1 MLYGSHPHNNTAE
14 ERMIV
19 FMFVRDF
26 LRINKLS
33 CTLFSLAK
41 PVSLPSYQ
49 LSLLPSL
56 RSFGLGRRA
65 LRLSLRTPLVLPGI
79 LTFAVEGPP
88 GSLPGQVLLR
98 KGERIPPKEFCEL
111 YLQCACVPSPGG
123 DHHWNLARSLQSNC
137 CGADSC

>member
-79 LTFAVEGPP
+79 LTFAVERPP
-88 GSLPGQVLLR
+88 GSIPGQVLLR

-111 YLQCACVPSPGG
+111 HLQCS
-123 DHHWNLARSLQSNC
+123 
-137 CGADSC
+137 